1 MIFGLRS
8 GSWARIWRLLDC
20 FSSLSLTESS
30 STRSQWKLEMHLEA
44 GEQQTVFDRNQL
56 GLCYVSEKR
65 SFECTISQLVA
76 AVFVIVSDRPFHHHI
91 NGQLSISHAKS
102 ISALFAF
109 SSQAWRFCVLIRLS
123 NHPYISPS
131 FHFDPIVYYR
141 RALGGKKLTLT
152 HAEDED
158 IMRDAYD
165 DVVLLCARN
174 RRSKCASRKW

>member
-1 MIFGLRS
+1 MKAGNAPWGWRAADSFRSEPIGFMLRIGKKIVWMHHLS
-8 GSWARIWRLLDC
+8 ARRRRLRHR
-20 FSSLSLTESS
+20 LS
-30 STRSQWKLEMHLEA
+30 H
-44 GEQQTVFDRNQL
+44 
-56 GLCYVSEKR
+56 
-65 SFECTISQLVA
+65 
-76 AVFVIVSDRPFHHHI
+76 RPFHHHI

-165 DVVLLCARN
+165 DVVLLCSRN